1 MTSDT
6 NGNFHS
12 SIESKMATGCGLGRD
27 TATDD
32 FGTLCKYSET
42 DSIFNGATVCD
53 SGLINGMHA
62 EGY

>member
-1 MTSDT
+1 
-6 NGNFHS
+6 
-12 SIESKMATGCGLGRD
+12 MATGCGLGRD

-32 FGTLCKYSET
+32 LGTLCKYSET
-42 DSIFNGATVCD
+42 DTIDNGATACD